1 MYVLVY
7 FKIVTFQSKE
17 LQKLKES
24 QIRLTSPS
32 THLRQVGYYRK
43 FGLQSEA
50 FKKGFNV
57 MEVIS
62 N

>member
-1 MYVLVY
+1 MYVS
-7 FKIVTFQSKE
+7 Q
-17 LQKLKES
+17 ES

>member
-7 FKIVTFQSKE
+7 FEIVTFQSKE

-24 QIRLTSPS
+24 QIRLTYPS
-32 THLRQVGYYRK
+32 THSLQVGYYRK
-43 FGLQSEA
+43 IGLQSEA
-50 FKKGFNV
+50 FEKGFNV